1 MNLKITGLN
10 FDVTEAIKQY
20 VAGKLERINRHAGNL
35 ISVTVTLS
43 VDKLEHKAEVDAH
56 LSGKDLHVETIEPDM
71 YAAIDMLADKLDRT
85 LLQHKEKS
93 NSIR

>member
-56 LSGKDLHVETIEPDM
+56 
-71 YAAIDMLADKLDRT
+71 
-85 LLQHKEKS
+85 
-93 NSIR
+93 

>member
-20 VAGKLERINRHAGNL
+20 VSGKLERINRHASNL

-43 VDKLEHKAEVDAH
+43 VDKLETRFRGRKA
-56 LSGKDLHVETIEPDM
+56 KPNI
-71 YAAIDMLADKLDRT
+71 AASRPSRLRQTRPPAG
-85 LLQHKEKS
+85 
-93 NSIR
+93 